1 MRPFRSGLSCPVESG
16 CPVSLR
22 QRLGDEE
29 LDECVGAE
37 DGLPRSEDGVGL
49 SDFPRLMRLWPGMNT
64 AVDPS
69 AAVFTA
75 GVVEVELLADVTP
88 EGEDEAEVDGDE
100 TSGGESASSSES
112 KGSEGSTAS
121 SLASSTP
128 STELRIPAALS
139 ISASKS
145 KTPSV
150 ADIGLLLP
158 ILLPLLNRRRYPGR
172 LKEVVV
178 NEKSQESIVPWTM
191 DAGRPRRS

>member
-37 DGLPRSEDGVGL
+37 DGLPRSGDGVGL

-128 STELRIPAALS
+128 STELSIPAACLS
-139 ISASKS
+139 Q
-145 KTPSV
+145 PQ
-150 ADIGLLLP
+150 
-158 ILLPLLNRRRYPGR
+158 NRRLLQSQILDCCSRYSCR
-172 LKEVVV
+172 CLTAVD
-178 NEKSQESIVPWTM
+178 IL
-191 DAGRPRRS
+191 DA